1 MYEFYIRNMCLN
13 QKDTKDTKGSK
24 RVRKEHY
31 ITLCCVRY
39 FVNMLYSLL
48 KLFGE
53 FRQVEM
59 GANDPQDMANLD
71 PKDMVGKIYVGDH

>member
-1 MYEFYIRNMCLN
+1 MLKLKRH
-13 QKDTKDTKGSK
+13 TKGSK

-31 ITLCCVRY
+31 ITLCCIGY

-48 KLFGE
+48 ELFGE
-53 FRQVEM
+53 FCQVQM

-71 PKDMVGKIYVGDH
+71 PRDMVGKT